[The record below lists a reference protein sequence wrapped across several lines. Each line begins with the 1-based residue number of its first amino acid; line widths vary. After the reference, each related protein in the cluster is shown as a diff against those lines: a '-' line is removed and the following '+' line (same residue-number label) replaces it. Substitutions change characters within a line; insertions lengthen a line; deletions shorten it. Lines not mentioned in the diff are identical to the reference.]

1 MNERDTRDIRAAEDA
16 RKRLAELREQKRLR
30 AGSLQTMNRSRTTIM
45 VNMAIGI
52 VSGLL
57 FLVGLIVVIRFL
69 GYQRAE
75 MGETSYRVFLG
86 VMLIVGAF
94 WLVFLALRIR
104 THLLLYSDAVH
115 RDREE
120 RCDIGP
126 LA

>member
-1 MNERDTRDIRAAEDA
+1 MNERDPRAADEA
-16 RKRLAELREQKRLR
+16 RKRLAELRERKRLR

-104 THLLLYSDAVH
+104 THLRLYSDVTRCDHEEH
-115 RDREE
+115 RDT
-120 RCDIGP
+120 GP